1 MITLVHVNEADKISN
16 MSQEVQEVVVNIL
29 QILDDAYGVTRDIKS
44 MGGYVAIIED
54 KEDLNKFSE
63 VSINFDEEVTCEY
76 VDKIVTTSG
85 EIYLNAMILLNSDYS
100 LSCIMK
106 LSDAPGCIIN
116 QLQKKST

>member
-1 MITLVHVNEADKISN
+1 MIRLVHVDEVNKISN
-16 MSQEVQEVVVNIL
+16 MPLEVQDVVVNIL
-29 QILDDAYGVTRDIKS
+29 EILDDAYGETRYIND

-63 VSINFDEEVTCEY
+63 VSINFNEDVTCEC

-85 EIYLNAMILLNSDYS
+85 EVYLNAMILLNSDYS

-106 LSDAPGCIIN
+106 LYDAPECIIN
-116 QLQKKST
+116 QL

>member
-63 VSINFDEEVTCEY
+63 NVAEDSQDLAYRSIEVLKSI
-76 VDKIVTTSG
+76 DRFKI
-85 EIYLNAMILLNSDYS
+85 
-100 LSCIMK
+100 
-106 LSDAPGCIIN
+106 
-116 QLQKKST
+116 